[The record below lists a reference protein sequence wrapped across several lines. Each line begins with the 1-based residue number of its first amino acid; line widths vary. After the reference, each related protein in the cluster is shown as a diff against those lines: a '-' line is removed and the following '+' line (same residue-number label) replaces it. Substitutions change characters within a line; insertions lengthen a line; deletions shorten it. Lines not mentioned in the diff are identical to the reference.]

1 MTQNSIWI
9 SKGPALKKLTGRVSR
24 NKRTT
29 DLNVGEV
36 YNFFQTAMLKL
47 QRITIPNVNQVEGP
61 PSSLGDIREASRGE
75 MKKNRVKR

>member
-1 MTQNSIWI
+1 MTQNSIQI
-9 SKGPALKKLTGRVSR
+9 SKGPALKKFTGRVSR

-47 QRITIPNVNQVEGP
+47 QRIMISNVNQVEGP

-75 MKKNRVKR
+75 MKKIE